1 MKKWKATLIRPFI
14 TTKTERAKLTNT
26 EQAVSFWFAN
36 GLTNTLQGKGKKE
49 IKDNFKTAFLKS
61 FSCSQHTKK
70 EQF

>member
-1 MKKWKATLIRPFI
+1 M
-14 TTKTERAKLTNT
+14 TKTERAKLTNKYR
-26 EQAVSFWFAN
+26 